1 MKLTGFTMDLR
12 RIRRSTHNM
21 RTWIKLFLVLMLVT
35 LLFFVVLGIGGYAQ
49 SKLRN
54 STFSSMKGIAASVSS
69 DFFVDLIGLEVPQLV
84 NEKESTFSGD
94 HVFSFVFRLLTDI
107 NPNDPK
113 TLMAREV
120 SGMGQNSAVPL
131 KGTNQ
136 SEPPQDYG
144 PGREN
149 EPAPTG
155 PPDGEG
161 GASPE
166 PSPSPTPSSP
176 PETPSTNGKK
186 VVLVYHTHYE
196 ESWVPE
202 LDITEADKAYDP
214 DVNIT
219 LVGQRLVER
228 LETLGVGAVRYSP
241 SYKETQP
248 DYSWYRSYKYSRETV
263 KEAFAA
269 HPDIDFV
276 FDIHRDALPRDR
288 TTVSIDGTDYA
299 QVYFIIGQKNPN
311 WEENEKFAAQIHEKL
326 EEKAPGLSK
335 GIWGKSAHQGDAEY
349 NQSLS
354 SNNVLVEIGGP
365 FNTLE
370 ESYRTADLFAEVV
383 AELYWE
389 AERVDAAPISS
400 AGD

>member
-1 MKLTGFTMDLR
+1 MKLTGFTMDLS

-21 RTWIKLFLVLMLVT
+21 RTWIKLFLMLMIVT
-35 LLFFVVLGIGGYAQ
+35 LLFFVILGIGGYAQ
-49 SKLRN
+49 SKLRG
-54 STFSSMKGIAASVSS
+54 STFSSMKGIAASVPSN
-69 DFFVDLIGLEVPQLV
+69 FFVDLIGLEVPQLV
-84 NEKESTFSGD
+84 DERESTFSGD

-120 SGMGQNSAVPL
+120 PGMGQASAVPL

-144 PGREN
+144 PGKDGA
-149 EPAPTG
+149 PVPTG
-155 PPDGEG
+155 SPGEVE
-161 GASPE
+161 ATPT
-166 PSPSPTPSSP
+166 PSPTPSPP
-176 PETPSTNGKK
+176 PETPSTDGKK

-214 DVNIT
+214 EVNIT
-219 LVGQRLVER
+219 LVGQRLVDR
-228 LETLGVGAVRYSP
+228 LEELGVGAVKYSP
-241 SYKETQP
+241 VYKETQP
-248 DYSWYRSYKYSRETV
+248 DYNWYRSYKYSRETV

-276 FDIHRDALPRDR
+276 FDIHRDSLPRDR
-288 TTVSIDGTDYA
+288 TTVTIDGVDYA
-299 QVYFIIGQKNPN
+299 QIYFIIGQKNPN
-311 WEENEKFAAQIHEKL
+311 WEENEQFAAKIHEKL
-326 EEKAPGLSK
+326 EERAPGLSK

-354 SNNVLVEIGGP
+354 SNNVLVEMGGP

-389 AERVDAAPISS
+389 AEKVDAAPADA